1 MALAMTESI
10 ASGDTKNEIL
20 KALNM
25 TEDEV
30 KAYVKALM
38 YYSNKEDTN
47 ITEILANSIWLNSSV
62 EYKNEAIE
70 TLANDYVTSS
80 YSADFTNNNA
90 IANDNIRRY
99 VRNNTK
105 GLINRKFDLPTTT
118 TFALINTLY
127 YKDAWA
133 SIAGG
138 LSETTEKYDFI
149 DADGNAINI
158 NLIQGNYSNGK
169 VVEREAYNA
178 FYSETLN
185 NYKLTFVVPNDN
197 YSITDVFNAETIA
210 YVNSK
215 EFKEEIKNSSYDSST
230 NTYYETRCLFP
241 GFRAQYG
248 NSIVGSLKNL
258 GISTAFSSSADFSNL
273 TNMSSH
279 VSTVVHATKLKVD
292 KAGIEGAAVTV
303 VGGETTSV
311 GPTKMVI
318 RDDFYVTKEF
328 GYVISDNYGIPLFT
342 GIVNEI

>member
-1 MALAMTESI
+1 MIKKRLALVGLVGLLALSSCGTEMEYVVGTLQTGSSSREHNFQEEDVEGEIHLAATIVTEPSEDYNYSSDNFINSTAKLNTFSGLISNELLKNSEKNSAVSPLSIYMALAMTESI

-185 NYKLTFVVPNDN
+185 NYLTLLSN
-197 YSITDVFNAETIA
+197 YRNLCAHEDIV
-210 YVNSK
+210 
-215 EFKEEIKNSSYDSST
+215 
-230 NTYYETRCLFP
+230 YEHRTQVAIP
-241 GFRAQYG
+241 
-248 NSIVGSLKNL
+248 
-258 GISTAFSSSADFSNL
+258 D
-273 TNMSSH
+273 
-279 VSTVVHATKLKVD
+279 TK
-292 KAGIEGAAVTV
+292 
-303 VGGETTSV
+303 
-311 GPTKMVI
+311 
-318 RDDFYVTKEF
+318 YH
-328 GYVISDNYGIPLFT
+328 
-342 GIVNEI
+342 